1 MSTQDTLEALSQAS
15 PASPAGP
22 VTERVRQ
29 PELVDPPVTVLI
41 GVGVGP
47 GDPELLTLQALRVLR
62 EADLIVV
69 PVRDDR
75 DEIGYAEAVVRAH
88 LVPVDHHPADATGP
102 ADLAETANLPR
113 VIRAPFALTDRSG
126 LSQRRTSAWESA
138 AALILDAFDNGAITV
153 AFATI
158 GDPNVYST
166 FSYLA
171 ETVRESRPEVG
182 IRTVPGITAMQA
194 LAAASGTVLCEGNE
208 PLVLFPAVGGGSAVD
223 EVLQHGALTGATV
236 VAYKGGRHWPE
247 LRETLSA
254 HGRLESAVVGSHVGR
269 HDQSVHPANAVD
281 GRIPYLS
288 TVIAPSSRTTR
299 GGKLR

>member
-1 MSTQDTLEALSQAS
+1 MSL
-15 PASPAGP
+15 
-22 VTERVRQ
+22 
-29 PELVDPPVTVLI
+29 LI

-47 GDPELLTLQALRVLR
+47 GDPELLTLQALRTLR

-75 DEIGYAEAVVRAH
+75 DEVGYTEAVVRAH
-88 LVPVDHHPADATGP
+88 LLPGGDMTQVVRAPV
-102 ADLAETANLPR
+102 
-113 VIRAPFALTDRSG
+113 VRAPFALTDRSG
-126 LSQRRTSAWESA
+126 LSRRRTRAWEAA
-138 AALILDAFDNGAITV
+138 AALILKAFDDGAATV

-171 ETVRESRPEVG
+171 ATVQEARSDVE

-208 PLVLFPAVGGGSAVD
+208 PLVLFPALGGASAME
-223 EVLQHGALTGATV
+223 EVLQHSALTGATI

-247 LRETLSA
+247 MRKTLAA
-254 HGRLESAVVGSHVGR
+254 HGRLDSAVVGSHLGR
-269 HDQSVHPANAVD
+269 QDQSLHQASTLD
-281 GRIPYLS
+281 GEIPYLS
-288 TVIAPSSRTTR
+288 TVISPSSRTTR
-299 GGKLR
+299 GGKLT

>member
-1 MSTQDTLEALSQAS
+1 MSL
-15 PASPAGP
+15 
-22 VTERVRQ
+22 
-29 PELVDPPVTVLI
+29 LI

-47 GDPELLTLQALRVLR
+47 GDPELLTLQALRTLR

-75 DEIGYAEAVVRAH
+75 DEVGYAEAVVRAH
-88 LVPVDHHPADATGP
+88 LLPGDDDVNRDDAT
-102 ADLAETANLPR
+102 R
-113 VIRAPFALTDRSG
+113 IVRAPFALTDRSG
-126 LSQRRTSAWESA
+126 VSERRTRAWEAA
-138 AALILDAFDNGAITV
+138 AALVLDAFDDGAATV

-171 ETVRESRPEVG
+171 ATVREARTDVE

-194 LAAASGTVLCEGNE
+194 LAAASGTVLCEGSE
-208 PLVLFPAVGGGSAVD
+208 PLVLFPALGGAGAID
-223 EVLQHGALTGATV
+223 EVLQHRALAGATV

-247 LRETLSA
+247 MRETLAA
-254 HGRLESAVVGSHVGR
+254 HGRLDSAVVGSHLGH
-269 HDQSVHPANAVD
+269 HDQALHQASAVE
-281 GRIPYLS
+281 GEIPYLS

-299 GGKLR
+299 GGRLA

>member
-1 MSTQDTLEALSQAS
+1 MGL
-15 PASPAGP
+15 P
-22 VTERVRQ
+22 
-29 PELVDPPVTVLI
+29 PEGPPVSLLI

-47 GDPELLTLQALRVLR
+47 GDPELVTLQALRTLR

-88 LVPVDHHPADATGP
+88 L
-102 ADLAETANLPR
+102 LPGSDDSMDGDR
-113 VIRAPFALTDRSG
+113 TDRIVRAPFALTDRSG
-126 LSQRRTSAWESA
+126 VSERRTRAWETA
-138 AALILDAFDNGAITV
+138 ASLILRAFDDGAATV

-158 GDPNVYST
+158 GDPNIYST

-171 ETVRESRPEVG
+171 ATVLQTRPDVE

-208 PLVLFPAVGGGSAVD
+208 PLVLFPALGGASAID
-223 EVLQHGALTGATV
+223 EVLRHGALSGATV
-236 VAYKGGRHWPE
+236 VAYKGGRHWPGM
-247 LRETLSA
+247 RETLTA
-254 HGRLESAVVGSHVGR
+254 HGRLDLAVVGSHLGR
-269 HDQSVHPANAVD
+269 SDQALHQASAIE
-281 GRIPYLS
+281 GEIPYLS

-299 GGKLR
+299 GGKLA